1 MQKKLQRE
9 NSRNKTAEE
18 RMTDMILT
26 MHAPLLARYSSVKSE
41 LELVGVDV
49 QIAQQPAIANSISWT
64 RKTLDI
70 TDITAPK

>member
-18 RMTDMILT
+18 RMTDMMLT
-26 MHAPLLARYSSVKSE
+26 IHAPLLAQYASVKAE

-49 QIAQQPAIANSISWT
+49 QIVQQPKIANSISWT

-70 TDITAPK
+70 TDITAPR